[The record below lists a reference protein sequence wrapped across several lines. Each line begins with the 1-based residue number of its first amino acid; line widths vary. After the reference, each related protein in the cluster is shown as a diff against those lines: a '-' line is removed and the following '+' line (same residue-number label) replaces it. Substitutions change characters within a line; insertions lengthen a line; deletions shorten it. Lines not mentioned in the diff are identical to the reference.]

1 MTKDFHKDSTRDLL
15 YALLYVLY
23 DRWKG
28 EFQRKNCFIVKLYQ
42 YFTIKPLYFILIYK
56 KM

>member
-28 EFQRKNCFIVKLYQ
+28 EFQQKNCFIVKLYQ